1 MPDFKGNWKVQTTST
16 TKIKP
21 MFRWA
26 GSKRKQVER
35 LAEYWSADFERYVE
49 PFAGS
54 ACLFLHLN
62 PDHALIA
69 DKNADLIE
77 AYQVIIDSPDEVFQ
91 AMVRKKRIA
100 STYYYLRKQDP
111 EKMTRFDRAVRF
123 LYLNRNCFNGI
134 YRTNRQGTFNVP
146 FSKASACRYLTKR
159 EFMDSVEC
167 LRKAEFRDWDFGTTL
182 RYVRAGD
189 FVYLDPPY
197 MVDSRRMFNE
207 YGKKP
212 FTPEDLHRLKCHL
225 EKIDERG
232 ASFVVSYA
240 DCKEA
245 RDLGEDWQLKRMRV
259 RRHIA
264 GFSDARRS
272 AYEVLITNIEK

>member
-1 MPDFKGNWKVQTTST
+1 
-16 TKIKP
+16 
-21 MFRWA
+21 
-26 GSKRKQVER
+26 
-35 LAEYWSADFERYVE
+35 
-49 PFAGS
+49 
-54 ACLFLHLN
+54 
-62 PDHALIA
+62 
-69 DKNADLIE
+69 
-77 AYQVIIDSPDEVFQ
+77 
-91 AMVRKKRIA
+91 
-100 STYYYLRKQDP
+100 
-111 EKMTRFDRAVRF
+111 
-123 LYLNRNCFNGI
+123 
-134 YRTNRQGTFNVP
+134 
-146 FSKASACRYLTKR
+146 
-159 EFMDSVEC
+159 MDSVDC

-197 MVDSRRMFNE
+197 MVDSRRIFNE

-212 FTPEDLHRLKCHL
+212 FTPKDLCRLKCHL

-245 RDLGEDWQLKRMRV
+245 RNLGEDWRLKRMRV

-272 AYEVLITNIEK
+272 AYEVLITNIEE